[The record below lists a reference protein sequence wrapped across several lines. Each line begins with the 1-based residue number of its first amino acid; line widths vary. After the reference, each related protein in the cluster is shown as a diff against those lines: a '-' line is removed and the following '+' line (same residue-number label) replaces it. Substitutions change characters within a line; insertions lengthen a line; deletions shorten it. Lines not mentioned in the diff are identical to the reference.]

1 MWLSGVK
8 TSYEIMSQV
17 WVKKFRERIAR
28 DKKRK
33 ISSQSEIGEV
43 IDG

>member
-28 DKKRK
+28 DKRK
-33 ISSQSEIGEV
+33 ISRQSEIGEV